1 MWVVGAV
8 FCSGPGL
15 LIGLDRSSKAAWS
28 FEYLTVRQFT
38 LRYLPP
44 VVFNPV
50 PRMHVF
56 VFDPGR
62 VVDEEAK
69 CMSPAGND
77 ALPPC

>member
-1 MWVVGAV
+1 MRVVGAV

-15 LIGLDRSSKAAWS
+15 LIGLNRSSTTAWG
-28 FEYLTVRQFT
+28 LNTRLGQFT
-38 LRYLPP
+38 PNYLPP

-69 CMSPAGND
+69 CMSPVGND
-77 ALPPC
+77 AHPPC